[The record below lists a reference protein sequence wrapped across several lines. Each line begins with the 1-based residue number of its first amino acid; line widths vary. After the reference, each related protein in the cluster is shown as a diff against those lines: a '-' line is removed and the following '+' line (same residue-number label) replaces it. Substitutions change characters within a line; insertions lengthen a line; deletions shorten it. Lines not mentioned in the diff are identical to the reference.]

1 MNSMKIAKS
10 SLHHQSYNVYRIG
23 GWLGIILAL
32 NLGCSSFPGWNRV
45 FDRSLDQ
52 ATTNSQG
59 AYRVEMGNM
68 FGSPTIY
75 DGSIDG
81 MITVQTA
88 LERSG
93 AVNRYRHMEISV
105 LRIVEETGR
114 PIKMVVDY
122 QPSKKSVRPEQDYAI
137 LPGDRIVIQ
146 PQQNGMLE
154 RLTSSNNL

>member
-1 MNSMKIAKS
+1 MKIAKS
-10 SLHHQSYNVYRIG
+10 SLHHRLRVVYRVVG
-23 GWLGIILAL
+23 LLGIILIL
-32 NLGCSSFPGWNRV
+32 HSGCSSFSGLNRV

-52 ATTNSQG
+52 ATNNSQG
-59 AYRVEMGNM
+59 TYRVEMGNM
-68 FGSPTIY
+68 FGSPSIY
-75 DGSIDG
+75 EGQIDG
-81 MITVQTA
+81 PITVQTA
-88 LERSG
+88 LQKSG
-93 AVNRYRHMEISV
+93 AVNRYRNMDISV

-137 LPGDRIVIQ
+137 LPGDRIIIQ